1 MSTLCQLVAKR
12 LFCVTGNGNK
22 LPKDTFNHLDT
33 NKKKI
38 LLSLLYFKYIVYLV
52 STDIYIYIYLNH
64 SACMY
69 FYAFVY
75 ILNKKAGL

>member
-12 LFCVTGNGNK
+12 LFCVTDNGNK

-52 STDIYIYIYLNH
+52 STDIYIYLFK
-64 SACMY
+64 SFSMY
-69 FYAFVY
+69 VFLCICVY
-75 ILNKKAGL
+75 FK